1 MTLLAII
8 VLLIVF
14 KAWKDGRPLK
24 LVLSEEEARAVKA
37 RWWTAARRE
46 LKIWAICFVI
56 GSALFAATLQS
67 ANWHPGVYV
76 ALAWGSLV
84 LFSRLAIWIGLG
96 VGLVALVLEVI
107 TSTLGHPMWPSWFV
121 MGPIITCLT
130 AIVIRFF
137 VSCGGLSA
145 LAGSARIISE
155 QHGRTVNE
163 ADEDPVY
170 DVQTDENVYS
180 SGRREPAFLRPYD
193 EPRNRNRD

>member
-8 VLLIVF
+8 VLLVVF

-46 LKIWAICFVI
+46 LKIWAVCFVV
-56 GSALFAATLQS
+56 GSALFAATLAS
-67 ANWHPGVYV
+67 AHWHPVVYV
-76 ALAWGSLV
+76 AITWASLV
-84 LFSRLAIWIGLG
+84 LFSRLALWISLG

-107 TSTLGHPMWPSWFV
+107 ASTLGHPMCPSWFV
-121 MGPIITCLT
+121 MGPIITCLA

-137 VSCGGLSA
+137 VSCGGMSA

-155 QHGRTVNE
+155 QHSRTVNT

-180 SGRREPAFLRPYD
+180 NGRREPAFLRPYD
-193 EPRNRNRD
+193 QSRDRYRD